1 MIRIY
6 GIREKLDPLK
16 AQLSDII
23 NSCMVDAL
31 AFPED
36 KRAHRF
42 FPMEAEDFY
51 FPTGRTEAY
60 LVIEDSMI
68 AGRSEAARKKL
79 IQLLFER
86 IEKQAGID
94 PIDVEIMIFE
104 LPACNFGFRGMT
116 GDEAVLNY
124 KIDV

>member
-6 GIREKLDPLK
+6 GIREQLDPLK

-51 FPTGRTEAY
+51 FPAGRTEAY
-60 LVIEDSMI
+60 LVIEVSMM

-79 IQLLFER
+79 IHLLFER
-86 IEKQAGID
+86 IDSALGIG
-94 PIDVEIMIFE
+94 PVDVEIMLFE
-104 LPACNFGFRGMT
+104 LPACNFGFRGTT
-116 GDEAVLNY
+116 GDEAALSY

>member
-1 MIRIY
+1 MIRIH

-60 LVIEDSMI
+60 LVIEVSMI

>member
-60 LVIEDSMI
+60 LVIEVSMI

>member
-6 GIREKLDPLK
+6 GIREKVDPLK
-16 AQLSDII
+16 AQLSDTI

-42 FPMEAEDFY
+42 FPMDAEDFY
-51 FPTGRTEAY
+51 FPAGRTDAY
-60 LVIEDSMI
+60 LVIEVSMM
-68 AGRSEAARKKL
+68 AGRSEGARKKL
-79 IQLLFER
+79 IHLLFER
-86 IEKQAGID
+86 IEKEAGID
-94 PIDVEIMIFE
+94 PVDVEIMIFE

>member
-6 GIREKLDPLK
+6 GIREKVDPLK
-16 AQLSDII
+16 AQLSDTI

-42 FPMEAEDFY
+42 FPMDAEDFY
-51 FPTGRTEAY
+51 FPAGRTDAY
-60 LVIEDSMI
+60 LVIEVSMM
-68 AGRSEAARKKL
+68 AGRSEDARKKL

-86 IEKQAGID
+86 IEKEAGIA
-94 PIDVEIMIFE
+94 PVDVEIMIFE